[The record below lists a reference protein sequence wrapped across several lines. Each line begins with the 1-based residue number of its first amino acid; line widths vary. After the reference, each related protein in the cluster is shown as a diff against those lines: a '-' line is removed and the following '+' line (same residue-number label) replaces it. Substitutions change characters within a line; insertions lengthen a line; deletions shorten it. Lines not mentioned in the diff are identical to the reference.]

1 MPSYIGAPWTVL
13 IDDGTVTTAKL
24 AADAVTG
31 AKLADDAVDSEHYTN
46 GSIDTA
52 HIAADQ
58 INATLIADDAIDSEH
73 YTDGSVDLAHFQ
85 DVAANSI
92 LGRNANSSGV
102 LTEVALTTTQ
112 ILIGDGTGF
121 TAAAISGNATM
132 TNAGVL
138 SLATAAITGQSELS
152 AETPAVADMFLLYDA
167 SASAFKKI
175 SALTLG
181 MTWTEVSGNVTLVE
195 GGQYLVDC
203 SSARTVT
210 LPASPAIG
218 DHVRIV
224 DGTGQ
229 AATNNIT
236 VGRASQPI
244 QGAAADLT
252 IATNRAAIGLVFY
265 NGTHGWLLIEN

>member
-13 IDDGTVTTAKL
+13 IDDGTVSAAKI
-24 AADAVTG
+24 ASDAVTTIKVLDANVTF
-31 AKLADDAVDSEHYTN
+31 AKIQN
-46 GSIDTA
+46 
-52 HIAADQ
+52 
-58 INATLIADDAIDSEH
+58 
-73 YTDGSVDLAHFQ
+73 
-85 DVAANSI
+85 VAANSI
-92 LGRNANSSGV
+92 LGRDANSSGV
-102 LTEVALTTTQ
+102 LSEVALATTQ

-152 AETPAVADMFLLYDA
+152 AETPAVADMFLIYDA
-167 SASAFKKI
+167 SATAYKKI

-181 MTWTEVSGNVTLVE
+181 MTWTEVAGNVTLVE

-236 VGRASQPI
+236 VGRASSNI

-252 IATNRAAIGLVFY
+252 IATNRAGIGLVFY
-265 NGTHGWLLIEN
+265 NATHGWLLIEN